1 MSLVVGLVV
10 GQEGGGGEVIVVRRT
25 VLAAVKVIRVRIK
38 VRVKT

>member
-10 GQEGGGGEVIVVRRT
+10 GQEGSGGGVVVVRRT

-38 VRVKT
+38 ARVKT